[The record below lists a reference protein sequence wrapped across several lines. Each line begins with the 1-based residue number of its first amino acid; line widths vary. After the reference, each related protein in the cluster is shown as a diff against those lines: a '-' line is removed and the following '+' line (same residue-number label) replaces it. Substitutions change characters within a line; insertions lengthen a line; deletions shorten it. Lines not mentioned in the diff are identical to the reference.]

1 MQKECEKQL
10 KRINKEIED
19 FDSRKEKDVEDLAIW
34 KDEQLI
40 EVHQE
45 KEALQKERAELIKE
59 KEASTT
65 LVNSKSKQ

>member
-10 KRINKEIED
+10 KRINKEIEE
-19 FDSRKEKDVEDLAIW
+19 FESRKEKDVEDLAIW

-40 EVHQE
+40 EVMQE
-45 KEALQKERAELIKE
+45 KEALQKERAELIKD

-65 LVNSKSKQ
+65 IINS